1 MRKSTLCQVHV
12 KACLLEAGEGWVIGC
27 NWDSV
32 SVLLVQHNAGSVIPV
47 KCEKIKLPCIPGQ
60 SSLSPLTHKET
71 RKEKQHWWEWIRSQ
85 DDAQEGRRACW
96 QAGNAASALWL
107 YLQSEWDRLLPPPE
121 GVGIHT
127 LWFVCLCWGCVCVC
141 VCVRVCAYVC
151 ACVCACVYGKK
162 AAETEGTRQSAN
174 VFVLICVRVTPCL
187 SYQSGQ
193 SSMFLSAAAT

>member
-96 QAGNAASALWL
+96 QAGNAASAL
-107 YLQSEWDRLLPPPE
+107 
-121 GVGIHT
+121 
-127 LWFVCLCWGCVCVC
+127 
-141 VCVRVCAYVC
+141 
-151 ACVCACVYGKK
+151 
-162 AAETEGTRQSAN
+162 
-174 VFVLICVRVTPCL
+174 
-187 SYQSGQ
+187 
-193 SSMFLSAAAT
+193 